1 MNSNTLE
8 DNFRKRFV
16 QGLYGFPGHMIR
28 THLDDMLD
36 EFDSDDDDQ

>member
-1 MNSNTLE
+1 VNSNTLE
-8 DNFRKRFV
+8 DDFRKRFV

-28 THLDDMLD
+28 THLD